1 MIKQI
6 FLDFRSNFLTNS
18 DNRNDLH
25 VYLAEKFK
33 ETLIFQKHFITSND
47 SILIN
52 IENIINEDEISNCD
66 IEETDQR
73 IIHHLINCAKKWFFF
88 FFQ

>member
-6 FLDFRSNFLTNS
+6 FLDFRINFLTNS

-25 VYLAEKFK
+25 VYLAEKFV
-33 ETLIFQKHFITSND
+33 ETLIFQKHLVITSND

-52 IENIINEDEISNCD
+52 IENI
-66 IEETDQR
+66 
-73 IIHHLINCAKKWFFF
+73 K
-88 FFQ
+88 FQI